1 MDRRNF
7 FKELDKRMADLA
19 RAHEQAA
26 AAKAAKTEF
35 AERAVVDIL
44 PIAVRYKD
52 DLRARGFEAQL
63 SGNADGLTFQLEY
76 ADGSPR
82 ALTMYPLSGANRIA
96 FITYTPGDKR
106 THAAGKD
113 GLTYDPDNWSPS
125 VFEERLQRFIDSFL
139 DGAKR
144 HGGVH
149 RHR

>member
-7 FKELDKRMADLA
+7 FKELDKRLADLA
-19 RAHEQAA
+19 RARETAA
-26 AAKAAKTEF
+26 AAKAETTKF

-52 DLRARGFEAQL
+52 DLRTRGFEAQL
-63 SGNADGLTFQLEY
+63 TGNADGLTFQLEY

-82 ALTMYPLSGANRIA
+82 ALTMYPVEGTNRIA

-113 GLTYDPDNWSPS
+113 GQTYDPDNWSAS

-139 DGAKR
+139 DGAGR
-144 HGGVH
+144 HGGA
-149 RHR
+149 RRSG